1 MIKYKYII
9 IITEGSA
16 GHMEK
21 FSELI
26 KEDETVEDLG
36 LGGLQLLQKKT
47 GFRFGT
53 DAVLLADF
61 AALKN
66 RESVMDLC
74 TGSGI
79 VPVLLSGRSTSK
91 TIAGIELQPK
101 YAEMAGRSI
110 QGNDLSHRVT
120 IYQGDVRDLV
130 FLKSLGRFDVVTC
143 NPPYKPLGTGML
155 NPMDERM
162 IARHEITI
170 DLNAVIEGASTLLG
184 YQGRLCLVHRP
195 ERLIE
200 IFDLMR
206 RYQLEPK
213 RVRLV
218 APAIGKVP
226 NMILIEGIK
235 LGKPYLKWEPQLE
248 IYNTD
253 GTFTDEIKEI
263 YRDARH

>member
-1 MIKYKYII
+1 
-9 IITEGSA
+9 
-16 GHMEK
+16 MEK

-26 KEDETVEDLG
+26 KDDETVEDLG
-36 LGGLQLLQKKT
+36 LGGFHLLNKKS

-53 DAVLLADF
+53 DAVLLSHF
-61 AALKN
+61 AMLKN

-79 VPVLLSGRSTSK
+79 VPVLLAGKSTSE

-101 YAEMAGRSI
+101 YAEMAQRSVR
-110 QGNDLSHRVT
+110 GNDLTDRIT
-120 IYQGDVRDLV
+120 IYQGDVKDRA

-143 NPPYKPLGTGML
+143 NPPYKPQGTGML

-170 DLNAVIEGASTLLG
+170 DLNAVIEGASLLLG
-184 YQGRLCLVHRP
+184 NRGRLCLVHRP

-213 RVRLV
+213 RIRLV
-218 APAIGKVP
+218 AAGTGKVP
-226 NMILIEGIK
+226 NMVLVEGIK
-235 LGKPYLKWEPQLE
+235 AGRPYLKWEPQLE
-248 IYNTD
+248 IYHPD
-253 GTFTDEIKEI
+253 GTFTQEIKEI
-263 YRDARH
+263 YNDGKH